1 MKKTIL
7 VTGGAGFVGSNLIK
21 QIKLND
27 NTILEYYENL
37 QIRKTEEGEIIVQ
50 YLQTTTGRVI
60 LNYTIQK
67 TLNFL

>member
-1 MKKTIL
+1 MKI
-7 VTGGAGFVGSNLIK
+7 NLNLNLLK

-27 NTILEYYENL
+27 NTIIEYYENL
-37 QIRKTEEGEIIVQ
+37 QIRKTKMNEIIVQ

>member
-1 MKKTIL
+1 LDSFKNYT
-7 VTGGAGFVGSNLIK
+7 
-21 QIKLND
+21 QPKLNLTKRIQLND
-27 NTILEYYENL
+27 DTIIEYYENL
-37 QIRKTEEGEIIVQ
+37 QIRKTKKNEVIVQ

>member
-1 MKKTIL
+1 MIIQLLNITKIYK
-7 VTGGAGFVGSNLIK
+7 FEK
-21 QIKLND
+21 QKMGD
-27 NTILEYYENL
+27 
-37 QIRKTEEGEIIVQ
+37 IIVQ

>member
-1 MKKTIL
+1 MGEHYEVSDLQKKVVL
-7 VTGGAGFVGSNLIK
+7 S
-21 QIKLND
+21 D
-27 NTILEYYENL
+27 NSVIEYYENL
-37 QIRKTEEGEIIVQ
+37 QIRKDSNGKLITQ

>member
-1 MKKTIL
+1 MKFTSKKR
-7 VTGGAGFVGSNLIK
+7 S
-21 QIKLND
+21 D
-27 NTILEYYENL
+27 
-37 QIRKTEEGEIIVQ
+37 GEIIVQ